1 MRKNSRFS
9 SRPQIKKPAQGGL
22 IGIDNTL
29 WYGKV
34 VDESQQD
41 ADTNAI
47 RALNRWVHEDDRV
60 DAAMIPISDGLTLV
74 LKK

>member
-9 SRPQIKKPAQGGL
+9 SRPQIKKPAKGGL

-29 WYGKV
+29 WFGKV

-41 ADTNAI
+41 ADTNVI

-60 DAAMIPISDGLTLV
+60 DAAKIPISDGFTLV